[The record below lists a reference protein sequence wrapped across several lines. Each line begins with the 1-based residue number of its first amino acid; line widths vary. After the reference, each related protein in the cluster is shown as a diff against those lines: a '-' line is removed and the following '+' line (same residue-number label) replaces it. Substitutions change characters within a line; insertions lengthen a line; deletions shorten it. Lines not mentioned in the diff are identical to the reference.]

1 MPRRLCKG
9 CDRYSIPADAPKT
22 CKACSIPCSIVI
34 GKKLVA
40 QQRAMQ
46 ERSRAKQARAEKQA
60 HSRQKREF
68 YESDIKTRKAAAI
81 REFNTY
87 IRERDKGLPC
97 ISCRK
102 PVRPD
107 DYDAGHYIPA
117 GSNSLLRFD
126 EVNTNGQCAFYCNH
140 SRSGNQVEY
149 RKGLVEKYG
158 EAEVLRLESTSGTIK
173 RTAEDYKKIEVE
185 YKNKRLGLTQQTQE
199 QAA

>member
-1 MPRRLCKG
+1 MANSKRRCSLQSCKIHFLRETG
-9 CDRYSIPADAPKT
+9 IVEGL
-22 CKACSIPCSIVI
+22 KAWCSEDHKIAWAIAA
-34 GKKLVA
+34 GRKL
-40 QQRAMQ
+40 RAIQ
-46 ERSRAKQARAEKQA
+46 VKEEKQKHA
-60 HSRQKREF
+60 RQKREF
-68 YESDIKTRKAAAI
+68 YESDIQTRKAAAI

-102 PVRPD
+102 PIRLD

-158 EAEVLRLESTSGTIK
+158 EAEVIRLESTNGTIK
-173 RTAEDYKKIEVE
+173 RTAQDYKKIEVE
-185 YKNKRLGLTQQTQE
+185 YKNKRLALVQR
-199 QAA
+199 AAA

>member
-1 MPRRLCKG
+1 MANSHRKCKYKECG
-9 CDRYSIPADAPKT
+9 EFYRVADGLKDFCSEDHKIAWAIEAGRKLRVV
-22 CKACSIPCSIVI
+22 KA
-34 GKKLVA
+34 K
-40 QQRAMQ
+40 
-46 ERSRAKQARAEKQA
+46 EEKQKHA
-60 HSRQKREF
+60 RQKRAF

-173 RTAEDYKKIEVE
+173 RTAEDYKKIEIE
-185 YKNKRLGLTQQTQE
+185 YKNKRLALVQRI
-199 QAA
+199 AA